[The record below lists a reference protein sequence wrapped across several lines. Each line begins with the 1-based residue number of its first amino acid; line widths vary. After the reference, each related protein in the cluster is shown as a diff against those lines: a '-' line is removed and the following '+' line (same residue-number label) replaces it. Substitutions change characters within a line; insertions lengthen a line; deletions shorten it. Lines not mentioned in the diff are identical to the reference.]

1 MPTPEVSIVVP
12 TYGRPDHLKRCLDS
26 IRATVARSHEVI
38 CVSVAGDEATQAVI
52 AESEV
57 RHVVQPTR
65 GGAVQA
71 MNLGFRAAA
80 GRYMMQI
87 NDDCEMM
94 PYSIANAIRF
104 LQAPGHE
111 HIGLAAF
118 FHNSPVRR
126 NDYAQIMVEDLWYY
140 VCHVRGLCFA
150 NFGLAERTLYE
161 RLGYFDERFFM
172 YGADPDFSL
181 KVWHEAK
188 LAVEPCPGALVHHL
202 ELEDERGA
210 LERGAQQTDNAKLFE
225 KWNLD

>member
-1 MPTPEVSIVVP
+1 MPEPEVSIIVP

-26 IRATVARSHEVI
+26 IRATVTRPHEVI
-38 CVSVAGDEATQAVI
+38 CVSVAGDEPTQAVI
-52 AESEV
+52 ADYDV
-57 RHVVQPTR
+57 RHVIQPTR

-71 MNLGFRAAA
+71 MNLGFRAAE
-80 GRYMMQI
+80 GRYMMQV
-87 NDDCEMM
+87 NDDCQMM

-118 FHNSPVRR
+118 FHNSRVKR
-126 NDYAQIMVEDLWYY
+126 NVHAQIMVEDVWYY

-150 NFGLAERTLYE
+150 NFGLAKRSLYE

-188 LAVEPCPGALVHHL
+188 LAVEPCPGALIHHL

-210 LERGAQQTDNAKLFE
+210 EERSAQQTDNAKLFE
-225 KWNLD
+225 KWDLD